1 MTEMKIKL
9 NAAARLLAA
18 EGEAQKDPAEESLK
32 RRLEIQKEKP
42 TEDQS
47 FGDKKSILDT
57 QEQLERTKE
66 QVKRKKEGGKPE
78 GGKE

>member
-1 MTEMKIKL
+1 MKIKL

-18 EGEAQKDPAEESLK
+18 EGEATKKDPAEESMK

-47 FGDKKSILDT
+47 FGDKKAILDT
-57 QEQLERTKE
+57 QEQLERTKK
-66 QVKRKKEGGKPE
+66 QKEGTKPA

>member
-1 MTEMKIKL
+1 MKIKL

-18 EGEAQKDPAEESLK
+18 EGEATKKDPAEESMK

-47 FGDKKSILDT
+47 FGDKKAILDT
-57 QEQLERTKE
+57 QEQLERTKK
-66 QVKRKKEGGKPE
+66 QKEGAKPA

>member
-1 MTEMKIKL
+1 MKIKL

-18 EGEAQKDPAEESLK
+18 EGEATKKDPAEESMK

-42 TEDQS
+42 TEEQS
-47 FGDKKSILDT
+47 FGDKKAILDT
-57 QEQLERTKE
+57 QEQLERTKK
-66 QVKRKKEGGKPE
+66 QKEGAKPA